1 MKIEVSKYIVIDT
14 EICHGKPTFK
24 GTRIMVSD
32 ILELI
37 AAGEPVENIL
47 KSYPSITTEMIN
59 EALMYAAKLARGER
73 YFEFQVSA

>member
-1 MKIEVSKYIVIDT
+1 
-14 EICHGKPTFK
+14 
-24 GTRIMVSD
+24 MVSD

-47 KSYPSITTEMIN
+47 RSYPSITTEMIN
-59 EALMYAAKLARGER
+59 EDLMYAAKLARGER